1 MFSLKSVIILL
12 IVILAIHV
20 VATVNYWYWIIP
32 WFDIPMHFL
41 GGFWLAA
48 AFITLNS
55 KLRIK
60 NSEFAVKLPNYL
72 ITILITLSFAAF
84 IGVLWEFAEFL
95 FDIFISSGG
104 YAKIVQQDA
113 ADTLGDLFFDL
124 LGGLTVA
131 IIFLIGR
138 RKANFVESN
147 TIDYH

>member
-1 MFSLKSVIILL
+1 
-12 IVILAIHV
+12 
-20 VATVNYWYWIIP
+20 
-32 WFDIPMHFL
+32 MHFL